1 MLLLSVPQPK
11 LPQNQS
17 QRCPA
22 NLSAEVCRP
31 VKRYIVWIMM
41 LGLLAGC
48 AWLPL
53 APKEFGVLQGH
64 VTIGP
69 LSPVEQA
76 GQPSPTPAPEVY
88 AARQIVVYKAD
99 GKTEAARVR
108 IDPHGDF
115 SVELPQG
122 EYVIDINRAG
132 VDSAKGLPVKITIYP
147 NQVVVLDIDI
157 DTGIR

>member
-1 MLLLSVPQPK
+1 
-11 LPQNQS
+11 
-17 QRCPA
+17 
-22 NLSAEVCRP
+22 
-31 VKRYIVWIMM
+31 
-41 LGLLAGC
+41 
-48 AWLPL
+48 
-53 APKEFGVLQGH
+53 
-64 VTIGP
+64 
-69 LSPVEQA
+69 
-76 GQPSPTPAPEVY
+76 
-88 AARQIVVYKAD
+88 VVYKAD